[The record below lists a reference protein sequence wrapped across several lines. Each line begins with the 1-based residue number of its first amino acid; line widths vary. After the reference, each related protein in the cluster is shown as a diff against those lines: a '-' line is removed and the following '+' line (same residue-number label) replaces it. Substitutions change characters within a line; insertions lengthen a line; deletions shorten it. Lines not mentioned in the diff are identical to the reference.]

1 MHSACRF
8 KARCE
13 PATPKSRTMQKF
25 ALKLLL
31 TSLVVRRRSKRI
43 DGAQL
48 AASLVTLVV
57 IVSVGFMCGRTVHT
71 DVQVPDS
78 PERIRRRHP
87 APRVMHWPF
96 LSDQR
101 NLSGR
106 SARASVCGTRNTR
119 TSIYSRRN
127 VVHWAHPQQRESGAR
142 HLGMATHKLPSSRP
156 AVVSENARIAP
167 PTLLPLTAPARSR
180 RSCPGRCP
188 PYAAHRKRL
197 RRQPQ
202 SGQVCRYAQPRLV
215 EGRTRQ
221 LLERQPGLRSQR
233 RRHRR
238 HRLPAQRSRRSGVVD
253 RALREGAD
261 QQSRGPGAAV
271 GPGPV
276 SSALPGWRRR

>member
-1 MHSACRF
+1 MRASYAKVTHDAKIRSQTAADKPGCSATLQAHRWSTTRCVSRDASRDRLGRALCVD
-8 KARCE
+8 AR
-13 PATPKSRTMQKF
+13 SI
-25 ALKLLL
+25 L
-31 TSLVVRRRSKRI
+31 TFR
-43 DGAQL
+43 
-48 AASLVTLVV
+48 
-57 IVSVGFMCGRTVHT
+57 
-71 DVQVPDS
+71 VPDS
-78 PERIRRRHP
+78 SERIRCRHP
-87 APRVMHWPF
+87 ASRVMHWPF

-142 HLGMATHKLPSSRP
+142 HLGMATHKLPDSRP

-202 SGQVCRYAQPRLV
+202 SGQVCRYARPRLV